1 MKLALICLILACV
14 ASIGFPQ
21 TNKRISTNAKAKDN
35 PDKVMTSACGV
46 RTTMRQLNDEIKVE
60 WRPAAMS
67 NEDDF
72 YYNTRKMRCNK
83 GVLKVWIKAVAKYTK
98 STAEVSPY
106 SIRRYELKCGSN
118 EVRVISS
125 TAYGKTGD
133 VLLSQ
138 EFPNANWE
146 EAIPGSIAEHI
157 LETVCHE

>member
-1 MKLALICLILACV
+1 MRLALIFLTLGCV

-21 TNKRISTNAKAKDN
+21 TNKNISTNAKAKND
-35 PDKVMTSACGV
+35 PDKVRTSACGV
-46 RTTMRQLNDEIKVE
+46 RITMRQLNEKIKVE

-72 YYNTRKMRCNK
+72 YYNTRKMRCDK
-83 GVLKVWIKAVAKYTK
+83 GVLKVWIKVVAKKTK

-106 SIRRYELKCGSN
+106 SIRRYELKCGSS

-138 EFPNANWE
+138 QFSNAIWE

-157 LETVCHE
+157 LETVCHK